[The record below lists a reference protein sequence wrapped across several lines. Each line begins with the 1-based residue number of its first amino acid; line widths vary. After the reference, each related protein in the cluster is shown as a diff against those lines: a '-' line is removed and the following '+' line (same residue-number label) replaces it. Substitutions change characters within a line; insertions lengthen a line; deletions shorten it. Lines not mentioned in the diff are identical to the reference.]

1 MEIMPCEFDS
11 TNNCVVLYTDKT
23 KTNVLFNF
31 YLLREKSQETNAEH
45 INVTAKQGNTL
56 YGSVIVRL
64 SSMLED
70 FMKIKDF
77 GVLIPR
83 SKYNDI
89 CKVIEANYYALQ
101 QNLVGSFGEELSKAV
116 INDIF
121 DMFCIYISEQEIEPQ
136 INTRDKHKYYNV
148 PVESFADCLKDS
160 IYQQFNITE
169 IKKKLLE
176 EKYVHYNKGSLANNV
191 IGSDKKPHKVISF
204 NAEKAQSKETAL
216 SVTLK
221 K

>member
-11 TNNCVVLYTDKT
+11 KNHCVVLYADKDKT
-23 KTNVLFNF
+23 KVLFNF
-31 YLLREKSQETNAEH
+31 QLLREKSKETNAEH
-45 INVTAKQGNTL
+45 INVTAEQDGAL
-56 YGSVIVRL
+56 YGSVIIRL

-70 FMKIKDF
+70 FIKIKDF

-101 QNLVGSFGEELSKAV
+101 QNLVSSFGEELSKS
-116 INDIF
+116 IIDDIF
-121 DMFCIYISEQEIEPQ
+121 DMFCIYIAEQEIVPQ
-136 INTRDKHKYYNV
+136 ANTRDKHEYYNV
-148 PVESFADCLKDS
+148 PVEKFADNLKDS
-160 IYQQFNITE
+160 IFEQFDITD

-176 EKYVHYNKGSLANNV
+176 VGYTHYNKGSLANNV
-191 IGSDKKPHKVISF
+191 IGADKKPHKVISF
-204 NAEKAQSKETAL
+204 DAKKVQSKEADL
-216 SVTLK
+216 GITLK